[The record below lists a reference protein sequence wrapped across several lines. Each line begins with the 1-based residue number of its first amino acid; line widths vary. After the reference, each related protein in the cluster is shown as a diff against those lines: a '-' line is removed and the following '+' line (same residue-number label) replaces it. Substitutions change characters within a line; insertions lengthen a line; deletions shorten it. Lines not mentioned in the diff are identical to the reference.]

1 MLNFYDIKLNNRV
14 PVYIQIALYV
24 KRQILLKRAVSGDRL
39 PSRRE
44 MAAQL
49 NINPN
54 TAQKA
59 YKLMEDEGFVVTSGN
74 QGSIL
79 YVDPDIF
86 SRIEDELTRGMV
98 NEFISSAREINLSF
112 KRVVDLISEMWEQD

>member
-1 MLNFYDIKLNNRV
+1 MLNFYDIKLNNRE
-14 PVYIQIALYV
+14 PVYIQIALYI

-74 QGSIL
+74 QGSII